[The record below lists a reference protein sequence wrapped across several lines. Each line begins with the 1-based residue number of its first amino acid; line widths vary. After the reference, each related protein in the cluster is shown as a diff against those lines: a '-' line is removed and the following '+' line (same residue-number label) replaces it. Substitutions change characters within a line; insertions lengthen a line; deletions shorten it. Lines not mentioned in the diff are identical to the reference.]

1 MDVTLM
7 RLQYEIL
14 NVPVSQLADMSGI
27 SESMIQDEINRADW
41 QPLWPNEPSIAN
53 LDSIHKYLYST
64 SSSTTSLP
72 APSSNQ
78 DHVED
83 DFFMTSSAE
92 IIERSKRRLQLYVL
106 AKETLLA
113 QKYLDLENGI
123 IDAAR
128 SLAMSR
134 SLENGGELK
143 PSDVKELSLVF
154 KNMGASAVFGSSAS
168 FSFAQDESGLPTLIY
183 KDLSKKL

>member
-1 MDVTLM
+1 MDITLM

-27 SESMIQDEINRADW
+27 SESMIQDEINRAGW

-53 LDSIHKYLYST
+53 LESIHAYLGT
-64 SSSTTSLP
+64 SSTPSLP

-78 DHVED
+78 DQVED

-128 SLAMSR
+128 VLATSR
-134 SLENGGELK
+134 AMENGGELK

>member
-1 MDVTLM
+1 MDITLM

-27 SESMIQDEINRADW
+27 SEEMIQDEINRAGW
-41 QPLWPNEPSIAN
+41 KILWPNEPSIAN
-53 LDSIHKYLYST
+53 LDTIHNYLDSSQKALT
-64 SSSTTSLP
+64 S
-72 APSSNQ
+72 Q
-78 DHVED
+78 DQVED

-92 IIERSKRRLQLYVL
+92 VIERSKRRLQMYTL

-123 IDAAR
+123 LDAAR
-128 SLAMSR
+128 SLAVTR
-134 SLENGGELK
+134 SLERGGAL
-143 PSDVKELSLVF
+143 SACDIKELSVVF
-154 KNMGASAVFGSSAS
+154 KNMGATASFGSSAS

>member
-1 MDVTLM
+1 
-7 RLQYEIL
+7 
-14 NVPVSQLADMSGI
+14 
-27 SESMIQDEINRADW
+27 
-41 QPLWPNEPSIAN
+41 
-53 LDSIHKYLYST
+53 
-64 SSSTTSLP
+64 
-72 APSSNQ
+72 
-78 DHVED
+78 
-83 DFFMTSSAE
+83 MTSSAE
-92 IIERSKRRLQLYVL
+92 IIEWSKRRLQLYVL

-128 SLAMSR
+128 SLAVSR
-134 SLENGGELK
+134 SMENGGELK